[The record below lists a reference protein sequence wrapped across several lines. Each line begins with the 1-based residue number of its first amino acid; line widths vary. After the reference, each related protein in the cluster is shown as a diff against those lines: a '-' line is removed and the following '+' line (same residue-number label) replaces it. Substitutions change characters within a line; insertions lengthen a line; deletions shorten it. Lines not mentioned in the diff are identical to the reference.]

1 MMSDNVPA
9 APNPNNYSPD
19 EILLYGVPL
28 NTRDD
33 YATLPLG
40 TDRLRLEVHRTDPNG
55 NDIIVGRGE
64 AAIALI
70 YGYAFEGHCY
80 RLDRPKVLLFNHP
93 GGNAPADGCGFDTPY
108 RMWRIRKKTPILELS
123 TSFEFAETLILESNL
138 PGRRA
143 PNTYNGEMQLAH
155 RGGRLTR
162 GSTPA

>member
-1 MMSDNVPA
+1 MAVDDKAKQGNGAPSLRPPSPSPPRRPTTPFATRRAMMSDDVPA

-40 TDRLRLEVHRTDPNG
+40 TDRLRLEVRRSDPMG

-80 RLDRPKVLLFNHP
+80 RLDRPKVLLFSHP

-108 RMWRIRKKTPILELS
+108 RMWRIRKKTPMLELS
-123 TSFEFAETLILESNL
+123 TSFDFAE
-138 PGRRA
+138 
-143 PNTYNGEMQLAH
+143 
-155 RGGRLTR
+155 
-162 GSTPA
+162 